1 MESVFEK
8 PTEDKP
14 EEEQSTF
21 ASKFQIS
28 SALTVNL
35 CSVDFGFQTEAE
47 LIVIVVVFARNWK

>member
-1 MESVFEK
+1 MFEK

-35 CSVDFGFQTEAE
+35 CSVDLRFQTETE
-47 LIVIVVVFARNWK
+47 LNVIVVVFARNWK